1 MIRQGEVYI
10 ADLPVPSGSEPGYV
24 RPVVVIQS
32 DQFTA
37 SAIRT
42 VMCVAIT
49 TNLTRLDV
57 PGCVLL
63 NSDES
68 GLASDSVAN
77 VTHVVTLDK
86 QRLIRLVGVLPPSTL
101 DDILAG
107 VRGVIERMRFSRPP
121 AL

>member
-10 ADLPVPSGSEPGYV
+10 ADLPLPSGSEPGYV

-32 DQFTA
+32 DQYTA

-42 VMCVAIT
+42 VLCVAIT

-63 NSDES
+63 STDES

-86 QRLIRLVGVLPPSTL
+86 HRLIRQVGHLSTSTL
-101 DDILAG
+101 EDILGG
-107 VRGVIERMRFSRPP
+107 VRAVIDRTRFSKPP
-121 AL
+121 TR

>member
-37 SAIRT
+37 SAMRT
-42 VMCVAIT
+42 VLCVAIT

-63 NSDES
+63 SSDES
-68 GLASDSVAN
+68 GLANDSVAN
-77 VTHVVTLDK
+77 VTHVITLDK
-86 QRLIRLVGVLPPSTL
+86 QRLIRQVGVLPTSTL
-101 DDILAG
+101 DEILAG
-107 VRGVIERMRFSRPP
+107 VRGVIEHVRFSRPP
-121 AL
+121 AQ